1 MKKTTLLI
9 MGTIITLFG
18 CNQQP
23 QTPSAKAD
31 PEVKEETVTQP
42 LERYSVKAYP
52 ETRKDTTVVDNY
64 FGTPVADPY
73 RWLENDTSVETAQ
86 WVKAQ
91 NEVTNDYLSHIPFRS
106 ALKDRLTQLVN
117 YERYGMPSKKHGRY
131 IYSKNDG
138 LQNQN
143 VIYMQETLD
152 GKPTVLLDPNALS
165 DDGTVSLGG
174 ISFSKDGKYM
184 AYTIQRSGSDW
195 VEIYVKDMETL
206 ELLPDHIEWAKFTGA
221 SWYKDGFFYAAYDR
235 PEAGKEFSNVNEN
248 HKIYYHKLGTP
259 QEQDEL
265 FYSNPKQPRYFHQ
278 VDLTEDEHYMFLFES
293 GQGAGSTLWIRDMED
308 PNGKFVQIAD
318 DMDYQY
324 GPIDVINDTLFIF
337 TNYNAPKG
345 RICRVSAKTPQ
356 MKNWVDVIPESENV
370 IAGISLAKGKMIV
383 TYDQDASNHAYVYTM
398 DGQQLHEIELPTYGA
413 VGFSSKYEEPEV
425 FYAFTSFAFPTTIYQ
440 YNIDDNTSKVF
451 RAPAIDFKSDDFV
464 TEQVFVDS
472 KDGTKVPMFLTYKK
486 GLQKDGTN
494 PTFLYGYGGFNITL
508 NPGFS
513 TSRLPFLENGGIYA
527 QMNLRGGNEYGEEW
541 HIAGTKLQKQNVF
554 DDCIACAE
562 YLINNGYTSK
572 EYLALNGG
580 SNGGL
585 LVGAVVNQRPDLF
598 AVAVPQVGVMDMLRY
613 HLFTIGWNWASD
625 YGTSEDNK
633 AMFKALYAYSPLHTI
648 QSGENVH
655 YPAIMVT
662 TADHDDR
669 VVPAHS
675 FKYAAALQAAQT
687 GDQPKIIR
695 IDTKAGH
702 GGGKPISKVLEEQAD
717 IYSFILY
724 NMGLT
729 YPAKAK

>member
-1 MKKTTLLI
+1 MKKLTLLV
-9 MGTIITLFG
+9 MGTITLFG

-23 QTPSAKAD
+23 K
-31 PEVKEETVTQP
+31 QP
-42 LERYSVKAYP
+42 ERYSVKAYP
-52 ETRKDTTVVDNY
+52 ETRMDETVVDDY
-64 FGTPVADPY
+64 FGTKVADPY
-73 RWLENDTSVETAQ
+73 RWLENDTSAETAK

-91 NEVTNDYLSHIPFRS
+91 NEVTQDYLSHIPFRN
-106 ALKDRLTQLVN
+106 AIKDRLTQIVN
-117 YERYGMPSKKHGRY
+117 YERYSMPSKKHGRY

-138 LQNQN
+138 LQNQS

-152 GKPTVLLDPNALS
+152 GEPTVLLDPNKLS

-174 ISFSKDGKYM
+174 ISFSNDGKYM

-195 VEIYVKDMETL
+195 VEIYVKDMATL

-265 FYSNPKQPRYFHQ
+265 FYSNPAQPRYFHQ

-293 GQGAGSTLWIRDMED
+293 GQGAGSTLWIRDMQD
-308 PNGKFVQIAD
+308 PKGKFVQIAD

-324 GPIDVINDTLFIF
+324 SPIDVIDGTLYIF

-345 RICRVSAKTPQ
+345 RICKVSTKAPQ
-356 MKNWVDVIPESENV
+356 MANWVDVIPESENV
-370 IAGISLAKGKMIV
+370 ISGISLAKGKMIV
-383 TYDQDASNHAYVYTM
+383 TYDKDAANHAYVYTM
-398 DGQQLHEIELPTYGA
+398 DGQKLHEIALPTYGS
-413 VGFSSKYEEPEV
+413 VGFSSEYKEPEV
-425 FYAFTSFAFPTTIYQ
+425 FYAFTSFVFPTTIYQ
-440 YNIDDNTSKVF
+440 YNIDDNTSTVF
-451 RAPAIDFKSDDFV
+451 RAPAIDFKSDDYV
-464 TEQVFVDS
+464 TEQVFVTS

-486 GLQKDGTN
+486 GLQKDGNN
-494 PTFLYGYGGFNITL
+494 PTFLYGYGGFNVTL

-513 TSRLPFLENGGIYA
+513 TSRLPFIENGGIYA

-562 YLINNGYTSK
+562 YLINNKYTSPK
-572 EYLALNGG
+572 YLALNGG

-625 YGTSEDNK
+625 YGTSEDDE

-648 QSGENVH
+648 KSGADVH

-729 YPAKAK
+729 YPKEAK